1 MQAVNADADAR
12 MPEPSQEHSGISEG
26 LRRHHLS
33 NGVLEKFAQNMTE
46 NIMSIIS
53 QVEMMEQEVDRF
65 NENQEKLAEG
75 LASAVMED
83 ALREVCGGQ
92 TIENHAEGF
101 QSSRSIGVK
110 MDGAQLTNLP
120 FTDQSESER
129 DFLDTD
135 AEMDPGKENQISGDI
150 QPCHAPLPQSGLPVL
165 GSLDYPDPPPTTP
178 LLPELERSRSSFA
191 RKLKGGLAKVF
202 LPSPPPPTPKDEK
215 DASDGAANDPRVE
228 LMEHLMQSLPTDDLK
243 GDYFEVGLHHETKME
258 AFAEAL
264 SFDIIG
270 RVLSAKNREQLAD
283 DSNLHQ
289 LANQLAETIISS
301 SLDEAKMLF

>member
-1 MQAVNADADAR
+1 MQAVSADADAR
-12 MPEPSQEHSGISEG
+12 VPEPTQEHFGISEG
-26 LRRHHLS
+26 LKRGHLS
-33 NGVLEKFAQNMTE
+33 DGVLEKFAQNMTE
-46 NIMSIIS
+46 NIMSIMS
-53 QVEMMEQEVDRF
+53 QMEMMDQEVDRF

-75 LASAVMED
+75 LASAVMEV

-92 TIENHAEGF
+92 TIENHVEGF
-101 QSSRSIGVK
+101 QSSRSTGVK
-110 MDGAQLTNLP
+110 MAGGQLTNLP
-120 FTDQSESER
+120 LMDQSENER
-129 DFLDTD
+129 DT
-135 AEMDPGKENQISGDI
+135 EMDPGKEIRTSEDT
-150 QPCHAPLPQSGLPVL
+150 QPCHAPLSQTGLPIL

-215 DASDGAANDPRVE
+215 DVSDSAADDHRAE

-243 GDYFEVGLHHETKME
+243 GDYFEVGPHHEANME

-270 RVLSAKNREQLAD
+270 RVLSAKNREQLGD
-283 DSNLHQ
+283 DSNLHL
-289 LANQLAETIISS
+289 LANQLAETIITSS
-301 SLDEAKMLF
+301 IDEARMLL